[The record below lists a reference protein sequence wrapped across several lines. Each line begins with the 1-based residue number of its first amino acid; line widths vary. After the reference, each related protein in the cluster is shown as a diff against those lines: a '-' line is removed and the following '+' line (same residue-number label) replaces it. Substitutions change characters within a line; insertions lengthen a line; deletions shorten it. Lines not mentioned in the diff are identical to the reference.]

1 MPFAIKKFGSGFKVC
16 DKKRC
21 FSNAPLSYGNAVK
34 QRVAIALSE
43 HKKNPKKTE
52 TKEATSTSSSGQY
65 SGPAFGAKSMSPKHW
80 RGRSRL
86 ERDDHS

>member
-1 MPFAIKKFGSGFKVC
+1 MPFAIKKFSGGFKVC

-43 HKKNPKKTE
+43 HKKNPKKPISYYF
-52 TKEATSTSSSGQY
+52 K
-65 SGPAFGAKSMSPKHW
+65 
-80 RGRSRL
+80 
-86 ERDDHS
+86 